1 MKKFNYL
8 LSLLAIFLFFSCESQ
23 TNNELYVETSA
34 NQCASIVNDNSIFKI
49 TENRA
54 LEYANIVF
62 NRNKTRSISEITVD
76 YVIEQSNARSIS
88 ADTLAYIFNR
98 GNNEGFVI
106 ISSDNRV
113 NPLLAFS
120 DSGHFENDENSV
132 VHQEFLSKIGD
143 YIDANSENDS
153 VSFSADFFDGCYVI
167 QSNISGAWNQWDP
180 WNQIVNRYHPNCP
193 TGCVAVATAMVM
205 THCKESL
212 LYHGID
218 FPLARMATAIDQN
231 SNARIVGG
239 SGGSSNSVVP
249 LSYDSAVF
257 YAAHLLY
264 NIGLDVEMTYS
275 TDGSWASSSKALRLL
290 QNEGFT
296 LRHSVLADYDFI
308 DIIDYIRDG
317 DMIYMRGSAID
328 TIKIN
333 PIKLDTVGHAWVVD
347 AAMYCVDYE
356 TNETTDGYLYC
367 RWGWGGASDGF
378 YKGDIFPF
386 PTVNGY
392 YTPTKYFAI
401 DRFY

>member
-1 MKKFNYL
+1 MKKFNYF

-153 VSFSADFFDGCYVI
+153 VSFSEDFLDECYVM
-167 QSNISGAWNQWDP
+167 QSNISGSWNQRYPWD
-180 WNQIVNRYHPNCP
+180 QIVTIHHPGCP
-193 TGCVAVATAMVM
+193 VGCVAVATAMVM

-212 LYHGID
+212 LYHGMN
-218 FPLARMATAIDQN
+218 FPLARISAGIDQN

-264 NIGLDVEMTYS
+264 KIGLDVEMTYTTKKS
-275 TDGSWASSSKALRLL
+275 SASSSDALELL

-296 LRHSVLADYDFI
+296 LRHSQLEDYDLI

-317 DMIYMRGSAID
+317 DIIYMRGSRVD
-328 TIKIN
+328 TITHH
-333 PIKLDTVGHAWVVD
+333 TVLGGHAWVVD
-347 AAMYCVDYE
+347 AAQYCVDYE

-367 RWGWGGASDGF
+367 HWGWGGDYDGF
-378 YKGDIFPF
+378 FRGEVFCPTREKRYK
-386 PTVNGY
+386 Y
-392 YTPTKYFAI
+392 MKYFAV